1 MKDIATTARTMDAKV
16 FPVTGDNVFGNLAAK
31 SELAAKELEKV
42 LTTSTGTNFTFNNVP
57 VNLVNEVRQ
66 VSNQVLQDV
75 IPAGAE
81 LFTSTIFSN
90 QRIKNYNGK
99 SYVVPF

>member
-31 SELAAKELEKV
+31 SELAAKELEKKF
-42 LTTSTGTNFTFNNVP
+42 LTTNTGTNFTFNNACK
-57 VNLVNEVRQ
+57 LVNEVRQ

-81 LFTSTIFSN
+81 LSQVQFF
-90 QRIKNYNGK
+90 QPKNK
-99 SYVVPF
+99 KLQW